1 METKTESSF
10 QKASEQK
17 QAGLLAEFWFM
28 LKTNKKYW
36 MAPLIIAI
44 LLLGVLI
51 ILGGSSVAPFIY
63 TLF

>member
-1 METKTESSF
+1 MNTQSPFE
-10 QKASEQK
+10 KAREQK

-36 MAPLIIAI
+36 MAPLIISI
-44 LLLGVLI
+44 LVLGLLI
-51 ILGGSSVAPFIY
+51 ILGGSAVAPFIY